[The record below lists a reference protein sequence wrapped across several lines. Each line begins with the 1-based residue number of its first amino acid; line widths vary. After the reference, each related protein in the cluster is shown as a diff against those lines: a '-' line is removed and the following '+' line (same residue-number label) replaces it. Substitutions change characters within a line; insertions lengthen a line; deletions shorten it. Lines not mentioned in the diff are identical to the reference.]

1 MSRFIVHVRPAFI
14 HAGLLLALAS
24 CLLLTACSGAKSKS
38 DTDSQPQAAVL
49 TGHSEINITY
59 TLGHAHRKFE
69 VAGEDGKIHGV
80 TYVDR
85 SLLKES
91 SIDPAKYQAFFQR
104 VSDFV
109 EKGRVPAQNAPKD
122 DAECRNPYSITLV
135 QQKDTKTIKGC
146 RESDEGTFGKLIR
159 DGEFLLFGHN

>member
-1 MSRFIVHVRPAFI
+1 VKTMSRF
-14 HAGLLLALAS
+14 ALAT
-24 CLLLTACSGAKSKS
+24 CLLLTACSGAKSKPDS
-38 DTDSQPQAAVL
+38 DSQGPTVVL
-49 TGHSEINITY
+49 TGHTEINITY
-59 TLGHAHRKFE
+59 TLGHAHRKFT
-69 VAGEDGKIHGV
+69 VVGDDGKILGE
-80 TYVDR
+80 TFVDR

-109 EKGRVPAQNAPKD
+109 EKGRVPAQSAPAPQE
-122 DAECRNPYSITLV
+122 DAECRNPYSVTLV
-135 QQKDTKTIKGC
+135 LQKDTKTLKGC